1 MDAPLGIIMLAG
13 KYLFLGLVYVF
24 LYWVFRGLFS
34 QVQAEGQV
42 APSAPAMAPVRP
54 GVRPPSQPAV
64 APPKVAAAVV
74 AAPVAAPPAQP
85 APVAPPTPAPPVAAP
100 PPQPAPAPAPAA
112 PAASAAVASLL
123 VRDGGQSELKAGQVY
138 PLTAAVTLGR
148 AADNGVIIR
157 DKYCSSHHAMIFL
170 QQGRRLLRDRDSTNG
185 TFHAGRPVT
194 QDVVLADGDIIQ
206 VGTVTFEY
214 RA

>member
-34 QVQAEGQV
+34 QAQAEGPV
-42 APSAPAMAPVRP
+42 AAAAPAMAPVRP
-54 GVRPPSQPAV
+54 IVRPPSQPAV
-64 APPKVAAAVV
+64 TPAPVAAPAV
-74 AAPVAAPPAQP
+74 AAPVAAQP

-100 PPQPAPAPAPAA
+100 APKPAPAPAA
-112 PAASAAVASLL
+112 PAASPAVASLV

-148 AADNGVIIR
+148 AADNGIVVR

-170 QQGRRLLRDRDSTNG
+170 QQGRRLLRDRNSTNG
-185 TFHAGRPVT
+185 TFHGGRPVT
-194 QDVVLADGDIIQ
+194 QDVVLGDGDIIQ

>member
-34 QVQAEGQV
+34 QAQAEGPV
-42 APSAPAMAPVRP
+42 ASAAPAVAPVRP
-54 GVRPPSQPAV
+54 VVRPASPPAV
-64 APPKVAAAVV
+64 AAPSVAAAT
-74 AAPVAAPPAQP
+74 VAAPPAQP
-85 APVAPPTPAPPVAAP
+85 APVIP
-100 PPQPAPAPAPAA
+100 PPQAAPVALPPSQPAPAPAPAPAA
-112 PAASAAVASLL
+112 PAASPAVASLL

-148 AADNGVIIR
+148 AADNGIVIR

-170 QQGRRLLRDRDSTNG
+170 QQGRRLLRDRNSTNG

-194 QDVVLADGDIIQ
+194 QDVVLADGDVIQ

-214 RA
+214 RS